1 MIKILQFG
9 EGNFLRAFSN
19 SVIERFNNPFID
31 HKLLDISL
39 NSVAKFKARCLCSLL
54 DYYNKFGKIPSVLS
68 FSFAALINFYEDFE
82 NKDYPVNDVESVLY
96 FFKAKHND
104 IVFDVLANIGF
115 CGEDLT
121 KIDGLYKKVKH
132 LNDIPFGHK
141 VLLNDLKNGENI
153 IKYGNPIGHLTIDCK
168 KGEHCKK
175 QGLNLLTGPGNDIVS
190 TTNLTAAGANIILFT
205 TGRGTPLGASVPT
218 IKVAS
223 NSRLAKRKSNWIDF
237 NAGEL
242 IKSNDFE
249 NMTEE
254 IFKLLIDIASGR
266 QTKNEQNGYRDISI
280 FKDGVIM

>member
-121 KIDGLYKKVKH
+121 KIDGLYKKVKL

-153 IKYGNPIGHLTIDCK
+153 IKYGNPIGHLTIDFK
-168 KGEHCKK
+168 KGEH
-175 QGLNLLTGPGNDIVS
+175 
-190 TTNLTAAGANIILFT
+190 
-205 TGRGTPLGASVPT
+205 
-218 IKVAS
+218 
-223 NSRLAKRKSNWIDF
+223 
-237 NAGEL
+237 
-242 IKSNDFE
+242 
-249 NMTEE
+249 
-254 IFKLLIDIASGR
+254 
-266 QTKNEQNGYRDISI
+266 
-280 FKDGVIM
+280 

>member
-1 MIKILQFG
+1 M
-9 EGNFLRAFSN
+9 
-19 SVIERFNNPFID
+19 
-31 HKLLDISL
+31 
-39 NSVAKFKARCLCSLL
+39 L

-121 KIDGLYKKVKH
+121 KIDGLYKKVKL

-168 KGEHCKK
+168 KGEH
-175 QGLNLLTGPGNDIVS
+175 
-190 TTNLTAAGANIILFT
+190 
-205 TGRGTPLGASVPT
+205 
-218 IKVAS
+218 
-223 NSRLAKRKSNWIDF
+223 
-237 NAGEL
+237 
-242 IKSNDFE
+242 
-249 NMTEE
+249 
-254 IFKLLIDIASGR
+254 
-266 QTKNEQNGYRDISI
+266 
-280 FKDGVIM
+280 